1 MASDGVGR
9 IEPLTDA
16 TLGEIVAIRRIT
28 AHPMRD
34 TWPGI
39 NQLFQPEDDDGD

>member
-1 MASDGVGR
+1 MASVGFER

-16 TLGEIVAIRRIT
+16 TLGEIVAIRRVT
-28 AHPMRD
+28 VQPMRD

-39 NQLFQPEDDDGD
+39 NQPFQTGDEDGD